1 MNMEQLKIIIFGS
14 NNCPKCMMQK
24 KEFNSLGVPFEFVDA
39 LADENQK
46 LCDHMDVEELPHSIC
61 FLEAAMKPVHEHRGF
76 IFAQLFM
83 DQVVRRLSKG
93 KQTKFVSNVRPH
105 KGKANGGN
113 SDMDLMK

>member
-1 MNMEQLKIIIFGS
+1 MKQLKIIIFGS

-61 FLEAAMKPVHEHRGF
+61 FLEAAMKPVHEYRGF

-93 KQTKFVSNVRPH
+93 KQNKFVNNIPSH
-105 KGKANGGN
+105 KGKSNGKN
-113 SDMDLMK
+113 LDIDYMK

>member
-1 MNMEQLKIIIFGS
+1 MEKLKIIVFGS
-14 NNCPKCMMQK
+14 DNCPKCMMQK

-39 LADENQK
+39 LIEENQK

-61 FLEAAMKPVHEHRGF
+61 FLEAAMKPVHEYRGF

-93 KQTKFVSNVRPH
+93 KQVKFVSNIHPH
-105 KGKANGGN
+105 RGRAKNEDSG
-113 SDMDLMK
+113 MDFMK